1 MATKYIADR
10 FTRTTNTEWRTK
22 MKLFKQLL
30 LIPAL
35 LLLFGN
41 AEAQIAVKGETI
53 YTMAGDP
60 ITDGVVLIKDGKIE
74 RVGAA
79 SSVNIP
85 SNYEVHEAKVVTPG
99 LIDAHSV
106 VGLAGYLNQD
116 HDQDQLETSS
126 AIQPE
131 LRAIDAY
138 NAREKLVHYLRDNG
152 ITTVHT
158 GHGPGAI
165 ISGQTMIVKTAGE
178 TVDESVVVPA
188 KMLAFTLGSN
198 LSRAISKPGTRSKGI
213 AMLRQELIK
222 AQDYLEKRN
231 SEEDYSKDLGM
242 EALAD
247 LLEGKLTALVTV
259 HKANDIMTALRL
271 QEEFGFPMVLD
282 GVAESYLVMD
292 EIKESGFPV
301 IVHPTMIRTGGDAK
315 NASMETAGK
324 LYEAGIPVAFQS
336 GFEGY
341 VPKTRVV
348 LFEAGVA
355 AANGLGKENALKM
368 LTIDAARLLNIHD
381 RVGSLEAG
389 KDADIAM
396 FDGDPL
402 EYVTNITGVI
412 INGEKVK

>member
-1 MATKYIADR
+1 
-10 FTRTTNTEWRTK
+10 

-35 LLLFGN
+35 LLAFN
-41 AEAQIAVKGETI
+41 TANAQIAVKGETV

-60 ITDGVVLIKDGKIE
+60 ITDGVVLVKNGKIE
-74 RVGAA
+74 AVGKA
-79 SSVNIP
+79 SDISIP
-85 SNYEVHEAKVVTPG
+85 SEYEVHEAKVVTPG

-116 HDQDQLETSS
+116 HDQDQLETSN

-138 NAREKLVHYLRDNG
+138 NSREKLVGYLRSNG

-158 GHGPGAI
+158 GHGPGAL

-178 TVDESVVVPA
+178 TVEESVVVPA
-188 KMLAFTLGSN
+188 KMLAFTLGN
-198 LSRAISKPGTRSKGI
+198 NMSREISKPGTRSKGI
-213 AMLRQELIK
+213 AMLRQTFVK

-231 SEEDYSKDLGM
+231 GDEDYSKDLGM

-247 LLEGKLTALVTV
+247 LLEGKLTALITA

-271 QEEFGFPMVLD
+271 QEEFGFPMVID
-282 GVAESYLVMD
+282 GAAEAYLVLD
-292 EIKESGFPV
+292 EIKASGFPV
-301 IVHPTMIRTGGDAK
+301 IVHPTMIRTYGDAK

-324 LYEAGIPVAFQS
+324 LYKAGIPVAFQS
-336 GFEGY
+336 GYEGY

-355 AANGLGKENALKM
+355 ANNGLGKENALKV
-368 LTIDAARLLNIHD
+368 LTIDAAKLLGIDN

-396 FDGDPL
+396 FNGDPL
-402 EYVTNITGVI
+402 EYITNVTGVI
-412 INGEKVK
+412 INGVKVK